1 MQKYSFRADTHTGIV
16 NGPQIGDHIDTGFT
30 SSCCG
35 QGDVDSLGIAMAKTL
50 KRRSEVE
57 NPKYMKSLLAMLA
70 YCFYLIIPIFGK
82 VTLFTEEVIA
92 RRVILDMT

>member
-1 MQKYSFRADTHTGIV
+1 MSRRLGTISILV
-16 NGPQIGDHIDTGFT
+16 
-30 SSCCG
+30 
-35 QGDVDSLGIAMAKTL
+35 SLPPAARRVMLIHLELRWLKTL

-82 VTLFTEEVIA
+82 ATLFTEKVIA
-92 RRVILDMT
+92 RRVILDTT